1 MSVATA
7 DDRASPR
14 RWIVP
19 LSWAALA
26 LAGAGA
32 LLAMTRAGP
41 VVGYHHLRWP
51 ENASATWWGLCS
63 IVALQWASVAR
74 AVFFGSRPAFAEWSG
89 FLTRE
94 LGALLVCGTT
104 IALAFARAKIARP
117 PEAYLG
123 ELAFSSAS
131 VVVAA
136 ANLALAARALPG
148 EWLAQF
154 DTWVDRAFGTDDSE
168 PRPAGPDRFAWGV
181 AVAVA
186 VVCAAL
192 AMFVYQRH
200 PHVPDEVS
208 YIFHARML
216 AAGELSI
223 PSPPVAEAF
232 DVDLMHS
239 VDGRWFSPVPPGWS
253 IALAMGERFGA
264 GWCVNPLITG
274 LAILA
279 AYGLL
284 RECVSPRRARMT
296 LVLLALSP
304 WSLFLGMGFMTH
316 AWTHLCGVCA
326 AWAVARA
333 RRGQP
338 ELWAA
343 LAGVAIGVVSW
354 IRPLDGLV
362 WAALLGLWSIGFGGA
377 RLRVSAVATLVV
389 STAAVGAAV
398 LVYNRA
404 LTGDGLRH
412 PIMDYV
418 DRIYGPGKNDLGFGP
433 DKGLD
438 WGGLDPWPGHSPF
451 QALVNTQF
459 NVFALDAELTGWS
472 VGAVPWILLGF
483 AWSRRRAVSRACA
496 CAILA
501 IVLANGLYWFSG
513 GPDFGARYWY
523 LALLPCTLLIALGLE
538 GLAIRLGEAA
548 PRLRFAVFLAAL
560 GSAFLFLPWR
570 AIDKYRGY
578 RGMVPGAAAL
588 AREHGFGRS
597 LVLVR
602 GERHPDFASAAVDNP
617 LDWEADAP
625 IFAWDRDAATRAR
638 LLEHYADRPVW
649 IIDGPSRGRGAFR
662 LVAGPLNSAAAAA
675 WEAK

>member
-7 DDRASPR
+7 DDRAATRGWSAA
-14 RWIVP
+14 
-19 LSWAALA
+19 LGWAALA

-51 ENASATWWGLCS
+51 ESPTAAWWGLCS
-63 IVALQWASVAR
+63 IVALQWACVAR
-74 AVFFGSRPAFAEWSG
+74 ALFFGSRPAFAQWGG

-94 LGALLVCGTT
+94 FDAALVCGLA

-131 VVVAA
+131 VIVAT
-136 ANLALAARALPG
+136 ANLALAARALPS
-148 EWLAQF
+148 ELLARF
-154 DTWVDRAFGTDDSE
+154 DALVDRIFGTDGGE
-168 PRPAGPDRFAWGV
+168 TRPAGPDRFAWILAALV
-181 AVAVA
+181 TVI
-186 VVCAAL
+186 CAAL
-192 AMFVYQRH
+192 AVFVYQRH

-208 YIFHARML
+208 YLFHARML
-216 AAGELSI
+216 AAGELTI
-223 PSPPVAEAF
+223 PAPPVPEAF

-253 IALAMGERFGA
+253 IALAAGERFHA
-264 GWCVNPLITG
+264 GWIVNPLISG
-274 LAILA
+274 LSILA

-284 RECVSPRRARMT
+284 RECVSPRRARMAT
-296 LVLLALSP
+296 ALLALSP

-316 AWTHLCGVCA
+316 AWTQLCGVCA

-338 ELWAA
+338 ELWTA
-343 LAGVAIGVVSW
+343 LAGIAIGVVSW

-362 WAALLGLWSIGFGGA
+362 WAGLLGLWSIGFGGV
-377 RLRVSAVATLVV
+377 RLRWSAVATLVV
-389 STAAVGAAV
+389 STAVVGAAV
-398 LVYNRA
+398 FLYNRE
-404 LTGDGLRH
+404 LTGDPLRH

-472 VGAVPWILLGF
+472 IGALPWILLGF
-483 AWSRRRAVSRACA
+483 AWSRRRDLARCSA

-523 LALLPCTLLIALGLE
+523 LALLPCVLLVAMGLE
-538 GLAIRLGEAA
+538 GFASRLGDAA
-548 PRLRFAVFLAAL
+548 PRLRYAVFLAAL
-560 GSAFLFLPWR
+560 GSALLFLPWR

-588 AREHGFGRS
+588 ARKHGFGRS

-602 GERHPDFASAAVDNP
+602 GERHPDFASAAIDNP

-625 IFAWDRDAATRAR
+625 IFAWDRDAATRGK

-649 IIDGPSRGRGAFR
+649 IIDGPGRGGGAFR
-662 LVAGPLNSAAAAA
+662 LIAGPLSANAAAA